1 MDPETG
7 PPANEVTRLQRC
19 INDLVSV
26 LAFPAMWSGG
36 NPGQIISFFVDGL
49 LRVLRLDLVYVRL
62 TDPSG
67 GPSEWL
73 RIPDIPHSEA
83 TLTGQTL
90 AALGNDPAEWPR
102 QMRLD
107 AGGAT
112 FSIVPLRLG
121 LQPGLGLV
129 AAGSRRVDFP
139 LLTENLLLSVATN
152 QLVMGLQEAQ
162 LRVAQQRVTQEL
174 DERVAQRT
182 AQLHATER
190 ELDQIVNTIP
200 AMVWSTRADGVAE
213 FFSQHYL
220 AYVGLPAA
228 QLQGWGWTTVVH
240 PEDLGPLITNWHSI
254 MAAGKPGESEM
265 RLRRYDGEYRWFL
278 MRATPMLDDSGAVMK
293 WYGINTD
300 IDDRRRAEE
309 ALSKART
316 ELANAAR
323 TMSLGVL
330 TAAIAHEVNQ
340 PLSGI
345 INNAGTCLRMLS
357 GQTPN
362 IDGALETVRRT
373 MRDGKRAAEVIAR
386 LRTLYIRRDLQPEPM
401 DLNEATQE
409 VVALSLTEL
418 QQDRVVVR
426 HELADDLPPVKGD
439 RIQLQQVILNLL
451 RNASDAMRTIE
462 DRPRELVIKT
472 ESDDANTVRLS
483 VSDAGVGF
491 PPLAVERIFEPFYTT
506 KRDGMGI
513 GLSVS
518 RTIIEAHQGR
528 LWAIPN
534 DGPGVTF
541 AFSLP
546 RQPSTEP
553 A

>member
-1 MDPETG
+1 MDP
-7 PPANEVTRLQRC
+7 PAALPAGEVTRLQRC

-26 LAFPAMWSGG
+26 LAFPAMWSGCS
-36 NPGQIISFFVDGL
+36 PGQIGSFFVDGL
-49 LRVLRLDLVYVRL
+49 LRILRLDLVYVRL
-62 TDPSG
+62 ADSNGP
-67 GPSEWL
+67 PSEWL
-73 RIPDIPHSEA
+73 RIPGNGHSES
-83 TLTGQTL
+83 TLTRHAL
-90 AALGNDPAEWPR
+90 ATLGNDPAEWPK
-102 QMRLD
+102 QMTLGAD
-107 AGGAT
+107 GAT
-112 FSIVPLRLG
+112 VSIVPLRLG
-121 LQPGLGLV
+121 LHPGIGLV
-129 AAGSRRVDFP
+129 VAGSRRADFP
-139 LLTENLLLSVATN
+139 LLTESLLLSVATN

-162 LRVAQQRVTQEL
+162 LRVDQQRVTQQL
-174 DERVAQRT
+174 DERVAERT

-190 ELDQIVNTIP
+190 ELNQIVNTIP
-200 AMVWSTRADGVAE
+200 AMVWSTRADGFAE

-220 AYVGLPAA
+220 AYVGFPSA
-228 QLQGWGWTTVVH
+228 QLQGWGWTAVVH
-240 PEDLGPLITNWHSI
+240 PDDLGPLTATWQAI
-254 MAAGKPGESEM
+254 MAAGKPGEKEV

-309 ALSKART
+309 ALSKARN
-316 ELANAAR
+316 ELANVAR

-345 INNAGTCLRMLS
+345 ITNAGACLRMLS
-357 GQTPN
+357 AQPPN
-362 IDGALETVRRT
+362 IDGAQETVRRT
-373 MRDGKRAAEVIAR
+373 MRDGKRAADVITR

-401 DLNEATQE
+401 DLNEAAQE
-409 VVALSLTEL
+409 VVSLSLSEL
-418 QQDRVVVR
+418 QQDRVIVR
-426 HELADDLPPVKGD
+426 NELAEGLPPVNGD
-439 RIQLQQVILNLL
+439 RTQLQQVILNLV

-462 DRPRELVIKT
+462 DRPRELRIKT
-472 ESDDANTVRLS
+472 ESDDTNTVRLS

-491 PPLAVERIFEPFYTT
+491 PPQAADRIFEPFYTT
-506 KRDGMGI
+506 KSNGMGI

-528 LWAIPN
+528 LWVMPN

-546 RQPSTEP
+546 RQ
-553 A
+553 